1 VERLDADLFVQV
13 LSPHGGAF
21 RLRTGACGPY
31 CGSVRRQHSKS
42 ELVRSLLQTT
52 NYTPFEIAE
61 LAPCSYQLVTLLRR
75 QLRLPYSTQTIQ
87 ARLAMAQ
94 EELREHRARV
104 SRLESEVRFLRQ
116 EVSRL
121 APAPLVVHKTRSAA
135 SHRHC

>member
-1 VERLDADLFVQV
+1 MERLDADLFVQV

-61 LAPCSYQLVTLLRR
+61 SDTPRGAGGLMSWA
-75 QLRLPYSTQTIQ
+75 
-87 ARLAMAQ
+87 
-94 EELREHRARV
+94 V
-104 SRLESEVRFLRQ
+104 S
-116 EVSRL
+116 
-121 APAPLVVHKTRSAA
+121 KTADPWG
-135 SHRHC
+135 